1 MIGGVEV
8 NGPSFPDH
16 LLGLDEWVDLPEYD
30 RFHVE
35 LCEGVLAVSPRP
47 GPAHDHAALAL
58 ALQLDE
64 QLPDNLCVLGGVEVL
79 VLTDPLTVRIPDA
92 IVVDRALVDA
102 DPDRA
107 PSSEVRLVLEVTV
120 DGTARAD
127 RVTKFSEYAEAG
139 IPQYWIVDLTGPPVI
154 AVFTLDS
161 GWYRYDGE
169 HSGAPT
175 LTVVGNEVTVD
186 LGGLVVPEASA
197 PVEHPASAPVEHRAT
212 APVEH
217 RATAPAGQGSDAVAD
232 TAAAPETPE
241 RPTPR

>member
-1 MIGGVEV
+1 MSV
-8 NGPSFPDH
+8 PSFPDH
-16 LLGLDEWVDLPEYD
+16 LLSLDEWARLPEYD

-35 LCEGVLAVSPRP
+35 LCEGVLVASPRP
-47 GPAHDHAALAL
+47 GSAHNHAALAL
-58 ALQLDE
+58 ALQLDD
-64 QLPDNLCVLGGVEVL
+64 QLPGNLCVLGGVEVL
-79 VLTDPLTVRIPDA
+79 VMPEPLTVRVPDA

-120 DGTARAD
+120 DGTARTD

-175 LTVVGNEVTVD
+175 LTAAGNEVTVD
-186 LGGLVVPEASA
+186 LRGLAEQGASA
-197 PVEHPASAPVEHRAT
+197 PADQRAAAPAGRSGNGPPDNGRAVAADTAT
-212 APVEH
+212 APE
-217 RATAPAGQGSDAVAD
+217 
-232 TAAAPETPE
+232 APEG
-241 RPTPR
+241 PTPR

>member
-1 MIGGVEV
+1 MS
-8 NGPSFPDH
+8 GPSFPDH
-16 LLGLDEWVDLPEYD
+16 LLGLDEWVGLPEYE

-35 LCEGVLAVSPRP
+35 LCEGVLVASPQP
-47 GPAHDHAALAL
+47 GSAHDHAALAL
-58 ALQLDE
+58 VLQLDE
-64 QLPDNLCVLGGVEVL
+64 QLPGNLCVLGGVEVL
-79 VLTDPLTVRIPDA
+79 VTAEPLTVRVPDA

-120 DGTARAD
+120 DGTARTD

-175 LTVVGNEVTVD
+175 LTAAGNEVTVD
-186 LGGLVVPEASA
+186 LGGLVEQSA
-197 PVEHPASAPVEHRAT
+197 RAPAERRVT
-212 APVEH
+212 APVQEH
-217 RATAPAGQGSDAVAD
+217 NAVVAD
-232 TAAAPETPE
+232 TAAAPEAPE
-241 RPTPR
+241 GPAPR